1 MELKDQLQKDR
12 AERQARAAVAVEKFM
27 LREKVILEMR
37 KAKLEDP
44 VQPWYKRKMLSP
56 MQALAGMTAVAAVAI
71 LTVSLLQIQMR
82 GASQNKDSLMPVDFT
97 YYAPNAANV
106 EIAGD
111 FAGWQTGKH
120 KLTKG
125 ADGNWHL
132 KLMLPQGRYQYQ
144 FVIDGTWAAD
154 PSCPARVSD
163 DFGRENSLLIL

>member
-1 MELKDQLQKDR
+1 MDLKDELQKDR
-12 AERQARAAVAVEKFM
+12 AERISRAAVAVERFM

-37 KAKLEDP
+37 KAKLDEP
-44 VQPWYKRKMLSP
+44 VLPWYKRKTLTP
-56 MQALAGMTAVAAVAI
+56 MQALFGMAAMAVVAVLAF
-71 LTVSLLQIQMR
+71 SLVQLQFR
-82 GASQNKDSLMPVDFT
+82 GGQQNKDGLMPVEFS
-97 YYAPNAANV
+97 YYAPNANHV

-111 FAGWQTGKH
+111 FVGWQTGKH

-132 KLMLPQGRYQYQ
+132 KLMLPPGRYQYQ
-144 FVIDGTWAAD
+144 FVIDGAWTAD

>member
-1 MELKDQLQKDR
+1 MELKEQLQKDR
-12 AERQARAAVAVEKFM
+12 AERQARAAAAVEKFM

-37 KAKLEDP
+37 KAKPEEP
-44 VQPWYKRKMLSP
+44 EQPWYKRKMLSP
-56 MQALAGMTAVAAVAI
+56 MQALAGMAAVAAIAVV
-71 LTVSLLQIQMR
+71 TFSLMQIQMR
-82 GASQNKDSLMPVDFT
+82 GAPQGKEALMPVEFT
-97 YYAPNAANV
+97 YYAPNATHV

-111 FAGWQTGKH
+111 FVGWQTGKH

-132 KLMLPQGRYQYQ
+132 KLMLPPGRYQYQ
-144 FVIDGTWAAD
+144 FVIDGSWTAD

>member
-12 AERQARAAVAVEKFM
+12 AERQARAAVAVEKYL
-27 LREKVILEMR
+27 LREKVMLEMR
-37 KAKLEDP
+37 KAKLEEP
-44 VQPWYKRKMLSP
+44 ALPWYKRKVLSP
-56 MQALAGMTAVAAVAI
+56 MQALAGMVAVAAIAIVA
-71 LTVSLLQIQMR
+71 VSLMQIQIR
-82 GASQNKDSLMPVDFT
+82 GVRQNKDALMPVDFT
-97 YYAPNAANV
+97 YYAPNATNV

-111 FAGWQTGKH
+111 FVGWQTGKH

-132 KLMLPQGRYQYQ
+132 KLVLPQGRYQYQ
-144 FVIDGTWAAD
+144 FVIDGAWIAD